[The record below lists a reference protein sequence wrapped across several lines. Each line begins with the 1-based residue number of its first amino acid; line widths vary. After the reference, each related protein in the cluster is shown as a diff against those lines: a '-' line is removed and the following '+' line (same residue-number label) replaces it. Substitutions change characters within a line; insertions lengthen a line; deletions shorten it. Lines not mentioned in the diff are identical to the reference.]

1 MLDKLQQ
8 QIAFLKE
15 IDQLKLVIRQSLI
28 CGGERRENSAE
39 HSWHLA
45 MAALTLQEHANEPVD
60 VSRVIMMV
68 LLHDIVEIDAGDT
81 FIYDDKGNADK
92 AEREQKAAERLYS
105 LLPEAQKTEFMALW
119 HEFEACES
127 ADAKFANTI
136 DRLMPLIH
144 NFMAEGG
151 SWQKFGTTRKRV
163 DTLTPKLYAG
173 SQTIGQFADALLDE
187 AVEKG
192 YLSDQ

>member
-1 MLDKLQQ
+1 MEELLK
-8 QIAFLKE
+8 QIEFLKE
-15 IDQLKLVIRQSLI
+15 IDRLKLVLRQSLI

-45 MAALTLQEHANEPVD
+45 LAALTLQEHANEPID
-60 VSRVIMMV
+60 VSRVIKMV

-81 FIYDDKGNADK
+81 FIYDDIGNADK
-92 AEREQKAAERLYS
+92 AEREQAAADRLYG
-105 LLPEAQKTEFMALW
+105 LLPDSQKDEYMAIW
-119 HEFEACES
+119 HEFEAAES
-127 ADAKFANTI
+127 ADAKFANAI

-151 SWQKFGTTRKRV
+151 SWQKFGINRAKV
-163 DTLTPKLYAG
+163 DTLSPKIYRG
-173 SQTIGQFADALLDE
+173 SQALGEFADRLLDE

-192 YLSDQ
+192 FLPAS